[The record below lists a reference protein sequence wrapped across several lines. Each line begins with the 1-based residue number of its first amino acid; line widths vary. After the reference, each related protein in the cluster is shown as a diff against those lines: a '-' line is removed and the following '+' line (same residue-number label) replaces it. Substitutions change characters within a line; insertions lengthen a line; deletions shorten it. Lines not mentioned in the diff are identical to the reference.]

1 MDKLISRINGIK
13 IAGIAAAVSNT
24 HTLIDSF
31 AGEID
36 PMTIKKFK
44 KMTGVYG
51 RYDAGPKQCTSDF
64 CFAAANELLKV
75 KKVPPEEIG
84 AVVFVTQTPDYVEP
98 ATACV
103 LHHRLGIG
111 KNCIAFDV
119 NLGCSGYVYGLSI
132 LGSIMASSNINRA
145 LLLAGDT
152 SAKIKYDWLKQTENS
167 FNLLFGDSGTATL
180 LEKDSGSDDMVFML
194 RTDGSGY
201 QAIINPVYSCR
212 HPRCTKKMMDD
223 AEVFNFT
230 ISDVPEIVKEY
241 FEHTGTDVEDFDC
254 FAPHQANLFILKQLA
269 KRTGIPMDK
278 VLVSLD
284 EYGNTSSSSIPL
296 TLAKHYGD
304 SVRDQNIKA
313 LACGFGI
320 GLSWGICSMK
330 INANDILPVLHTDEY
345 FDDGIE
351 DA

>member
-1 MDKLISRINGIK
+1 MDKLISRIHGVK
-13 IAGIAAAVSNT
+13 IAGIVAAVSNT

-44 KMTGVYG
+44 KMTGVLG

-64 CFAAANELLKV
+64 CFAAAKELLKI
-75 KKVPPEEIG
+75 KKVQPEDIG
-84 AVVFVTQTPDYVEP
+84 AVVFVTQTPDYQEP

-103 LHHRLGIG
+103 LHHRLGLG

-132 LGSIMASSNINRA
+132 LGSIMASSNIKKA

-152 SAKIKYDWLKQTENS
+152 SAKTKCDRLKQTENS

-180 LEKDSGSDDMVFML
+180 LEKDPSSEDLIFML

-201 QAIINPVYSCR
+201 QAIIDPVYSWR
-212 HPRCTKKMMDD
+212 HPRCTKKSMDD
-223 AEVFNFT
+223 VEVFNFT
-230 ISDVPEIVKEY
+230 ISDVPQIVKDY
-241 FEHTGTDVEDFDC
+241 FEYTGTNAEDHDC
-254 FAPHQANLFILKQLA
+254 FVPHQANLFVLKQLA
-269 KRTGIPMDK
+269 KRTGIPMEK
-278 VLVSLD
+278 VLISLD
-284 EYGNTSSSSIPL
+284 EFGNTSSSSIPL
-296 TLAKHYGD
+296 TLAKHYGECD
-304 SVRDQNIKA
+304 NSQDINA
-313 LACGFGI
+313 LTCGFGI
-320 GLSWGICSMK
+320 GLSWGICSIK
-330 INANDILPVLHTDEY
+330 INVNDILPIIHTDEY